1 MADTFQSIQGGPADG
16 PEQGIGTI
24 VSAARISF
32 IDHWQLPHLIVRPG
46 TEESKCRRSHPLI
59 MRSTRYMDL
68 EPWTRNRPN
77 TAGKEGQKSLAV
89 GTQSWHGGHMWID
102 ASGSTVLPS
111 PECMRLL
118 AVTAKEGGIGRIGI
132 TTDQAPVIVPVNFTL
147 RDGHV
152 VVRVGA
158 GFLAR
163 TAGGHLAAFEVD
175 HIDSDAGMAWSV
187 LIRGLA
193 TLVEAPSESEL
204 EVAGHPLV
212 PEPGDMVLILR
223 PDVITGRH
231 FALHHA
237 A

>member
-1 MADTFQSIQGGPADG
+1 MDP
-16 PEQGIGTI
+16 GI
-24 VSAARISF
+24 ARI
-32 IDHWQLPHLIVRPG
+32 R
-46 TEESKCRRSHPLI
+46 
-59 MRSTRYMDL
+59 
-68 EPWTRNRPN
+68 
-77 TAGKEGQKSLAV
+77 AGKEGQKSLAV
-89 GTQSWHGGHMWID
+89 GTQRWHGGHMWID
-102 ASGSTVLPS
+102 AKGSTVLPS

-118 AVTAKEGGIGRIGI
+118 AVRAKEGGIGRIGI
-132 TTDQAPVIVPVNFTL
+132 TTDRAPVIIPVNFTL

-158 GFLAR
+158 GFLAQA
-163 TAGGHLAAFEVD
+163 AGGHLAAFEVD

-187 LIRGLA
+187 LVRGLA
-193 TLVEAPSESEL
+193 TLVEAPSEFEL